1 MTRPDAF
8 NPLIRAAAT
17 VAGVAAVMLLTAA
30 AAMALV
36 GLSRELTTIVVVAG
50 IVIAMGLATAA
61 LSEE

>member
-1 MTRPDAF
+1 MTRPGASS
-8 NPLIRAAAT
+8 PLIRAAAT

-50 IVIAMGLATAA
+50 IVIALGLATAA
-61 LSEE
+61 LSGE